1 MEKESLNPTN
11 WTSSTFGIEIQP
23 NDLNCASDHITSC
36 FFNPNWE
43 NSMDQNDPFESALS
57 SIVSSPVASNA
68 AAAAAVPGGG
78 TGDGLMIREL
88 IGRLG
93 SICNSG
99 EISPQAYIAGNGYN
113 NNSANTSC
121 YNTPLNSPPKLNLSM
136 MDSQIRGSLPF
147 NGSHLPSHP
156 SLAPF
161 SADPGFAERA
171 ARFSSFGNTSSIAL
185 NETELRYRSMAGMES
200 GKMSNAS
207 SHQSAK
213 VAGSQVGIQE
223 NNKSS
228 LQGGKFSRLSRPST
242 PENAE
247 LGDSREGSSVSEQI
261 PGGEVST
268 KVDSEV
274 NVRKRKS
281 IPRGKAKETP
291 STASAKDAKSASE
304 NDESSAKRSK
314 QDEEDGN
321 EKDTTKAKAKAA
333 GDGNQKQNKESSK
346 PPEPQKDYIHVRA
359 RRGQA
364 TDSHSL
370 AERVR
375 REKISERMKFLQDLV
390 PGCNKV
396 TGKAVM
402 LDEIINYVQSLQRQV
417 EFLSMK
423 LATVNPRMDV
433 NVDAH
438 LSKDIFQS
446 RGALPHSLYP
456 LESVMAAFPYGFQ
469 PQQMPPLHSGGAGGT
484 ENEFAANT
492 LNAALRRNP
501 GVQLPPMDGF
511 GEATP
516 QGSALWEDDLQSVVQ
531 MGFGQNQHQSFRGS
545 MGSAAQMKV
554 EL

>member
-1 MEKESLNPTN
+1 
-11 WTSSTFGIEIQP
+11 
-23 NDLNCASDHITSC
+23 
-36 FFNPNWE
+36 
-43 NSMDQNDPFESALS
+43 MDQSDPFESALS
-57 SIVSSPVASNA
+57 SIVSSPAASNA
-68 AAAAAVPGGG
+68 AAIAGGG
-78 TGDGLMIREL
+78 GGDGLIIREL

-99 EISPQAYIAGNGYN
+99 EISPQAYIAGNN
-113 NNSANTSC
+113 NNSTNTSC
-121 YNTPLNSPPKLNLSM
+121 YSTPLNSPPKLNLSM
-136 MDSQIRGSLPF
+136 MDSQIRGNLPF

-171 ARFSSFGNTSSIAL
+171 ARFSCFGNTSSIGL
-185 NETELRYRSMAGMES
+185 NETELRYRLMAGMEP

-207 SHQSAK
+207 SNQSFK
-213 VAGSQVGIQE
+213 VAGSQMGVHE

-228 LQGGKFSRLSRPST
+228 TPEGNLAADRKFSRLSRPST

-268 KVDSEV
+268 KVDSEA
-274 NVRKRKS
+274 NARKRKS
-281 IPRGKAKETP
+281 IPRGKAKESTP
-291 STASAKDAKSASE
+291 SIPSAKDAKAASE

-314 QDEEDGN
+314 QDEEAGN
-321 EKDTTKAKAKAA
+321 EKAKGKAEPKAA
-333 GDGNQKQNKESSK
+333 GDGNQKQSK
-346 PPEPQKDYIHVRA
+346 DNSKAPEPPKDYIHVRA

-396 TGKAVM
+396 TGKAIM

-423 LATVNPRMDV
+423 LATVNPRMDF
-433 NVDAH
+433 NADAH

-456 LESVMAAFPYGFQ
+456 LDSVMAAFPYGYQ
-469 PQQMPPLHSGGAGGT
+469 PQQVPALHSGIGGGA
-484 ENEFAANT
+484 ENQFPVHS

-501 GVQLPPMDGF
+501 IDGF
-511 GEATP
+511 GEAT
-516 QGSALWEDDLQSVVQ
+516 QQVSGLWEDDLQSVVQ
-531 MGFGQNQHQSFRGS
+531 MGFGQNQQQSFHGS
-545 MGSAAQMKV
+545 VDSAQMKV